1 MPSIE
6 EKVSKL
12 GLEWPEQ
19 SPEALANYQPVRR
32 SGNLLFT
39 AGSGSMKDG
48 KPIHIGKVGKDIT
61 LEEAYEAARIT
72 VVNLLS
78 MVYAEVGSLENIKV
92 IKLLGFVN
100 CTDDF
105 FEQPLVID
113 GASDV
118 LVELLGEDGK
128 HARSAV
134 GVHVLP
140 FNIPV
145 EIEMIV
151 EIKS

>member
-1 MPSIE
+1 MRSIE
-6 EKVSKL
+6 EKVAAL
-12 GLEWPEQ
+12 GLEWPGQ
-19 SPEALANYQPVRR
+19 SPEALANYVPVRR
-32 SGNLLFT
+32 SGNLLYT

-48 KPIHIGKVGKDIT
+48 KPIHIGKVGKDVT

-72 VVNLLS
+72 AVNLLS
-78 MVYAEVGSLENIKV
+78 MVHAEVGSLENIKIV
-92 IKLLGFVN
+92 KLLGFVN
-100 CTDDF
+100 STEDF
-105 FEQPLVID
+105 YEQPLVID

-128 HARSAV
+128 HSRSAV
-134 GVHVLP
+134 GVQVLP

>member
-1 MPSIE
+1 MK
-6 EKVSKL
+6 EKVEKL

-19 SPEALANYQPVRR
+19 SPTALANYVPVRR
-32 SGNLLFT
+32 SGNLLYT
-39 AGSGSMKDG
+39 AGQGSMKDG
-48 KPIHIGKVGKDIT
+48 KPIHIGKVGQDVT

-72 VVNLLS
+72 AVNLLS
-78 MVYAEVGSLENIKV
+78 MVYAELGSLDNVKIV
-92 IKLLGFVN
+92 KLIGFVN
-100 CTDDF
+100 CTADF

-113 GASDV
+113 GASDI

-128 HARSAV
+128 HARSAI

-151 EIKS
+151 EVKS